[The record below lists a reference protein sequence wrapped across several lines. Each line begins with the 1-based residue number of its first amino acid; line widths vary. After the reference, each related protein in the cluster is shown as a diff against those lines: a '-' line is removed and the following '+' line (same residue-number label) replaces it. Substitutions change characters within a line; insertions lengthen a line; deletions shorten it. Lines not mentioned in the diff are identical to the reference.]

1 MYCGVIFVKNGEVSF
16 VDICVILDKLIV
28 LNGKCLIWECGEKIV
43 NNKFLIKLWMFM
55 CISVE
60 IW

>member
-28 LNGKCLIWECGEKIV
+28 LNGKCLIWEYGEEIV
-43 NNKFLIKLWMFM
+43 YNILLIKLWMFM